1 MKNYSATKPVRQ
13 GGIIVRLGGT
23 ASDSHM
29 AAFQGIEDHFKRQG
43 IDIDWVLYSD
53 DQAVVDAFVAGE
65 IDLAW
70 NGPLNYVKIRRG
82 LDDPCRVIAMRDVD
96 FDFVTHFITRP
107 DSDII
112 TVEDLIGKRFAFGG
126 RGSVESGLLAH
137 YFLKE
142 AGINP
147 KLDLAAFTFF
157 QQRQSTTKWDQRD
170 VAEQVMS
177 GEYDAG
183 AVSGR
188 ALQELEEGGY
198 LPADSVRIFWSSP
211 SYSHCCFTAQGDMEP
226 TLYRQLED
234 AFVSVDANDPVG
246 KAILEAEACSSLAP
260 GIPDGWDMVEKAA
273 EEQGLI

>member
-1 MKNYSATKPVRQ
+1 M
-13 GGIIVRLGGT
+13 VRLGGT
-23 ASDSHM
+23 ASASHM

-82 LDDPCRVIAMRDVD
+82 LDEPCRVIAMRDVD

-112 TVEDLIGKRFAFGG
+112 TVEDLIGKRFALGS

-147 KLDLAAFTFF
+147 KLDLAAVTFYEE
-157 QQRQSTTKWDQRD
+157 RQAITKSDPRD
-170 VAEQVMS
+170 VAERVIS

-183 AVSGR
+183 AISGR
-188 ALQELEEGGY
+188 ALIELDEEGY
-198 LPADSVRIFWSSP
+198 LPKDSVRVFWSSP
-211 SYSHCCFTAQGDMEP
+211 GYSHCCFTAQADMEP

-234 AFVSVDANDPVG
+234 GFVSVDANDPVG
-246 KAILEAEACSSLAP
+246 KAILEAEACGSLAP
-260 GIPDGWDMVEKAA
+260 GISEGWDILERAA